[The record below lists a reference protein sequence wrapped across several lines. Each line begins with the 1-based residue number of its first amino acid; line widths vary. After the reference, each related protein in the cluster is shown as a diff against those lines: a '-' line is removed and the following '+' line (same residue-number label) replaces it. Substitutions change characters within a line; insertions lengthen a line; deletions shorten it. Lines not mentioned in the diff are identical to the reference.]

1 MTLKNPVIGLNIFD
15 SFFSCRLCCQAQNVD
30 GGMSIGEEDQ
40 TRASS
45 SRATLMVGSSAYLVR
60 FSPSPPAATS
70 SLLSCVSYQWHSYQL
85 WPSSIFFFTKYDDYF
100 WDLSLSMSF
109 TWFHLLSWKP
119 AGPNIFSRH
128 DAGTGKEACSLW
140 SCSFYI
146 SAPLISYVKL

>member
-15 SFFSCRLCCQAQNVD
+15 SFFHVD
-30 GGMSIGEEDQ
+30 YVVRRRMLMEACKSGKK
-40 TRASS
+40 TRHE
-45 SRATLMVGSSAYLVR
+45 R
-60 FSPSPPAATS
+60 PPQGQLWWWVAPPTS
-70 SLLSCVSYQWHSYQL
+70 SVFLLLPQLPLPRCSPVSLTSDIFTNCGL
-85 WPSSIFFFTKYDDYF
+85 ALSFFFTKYDDYF